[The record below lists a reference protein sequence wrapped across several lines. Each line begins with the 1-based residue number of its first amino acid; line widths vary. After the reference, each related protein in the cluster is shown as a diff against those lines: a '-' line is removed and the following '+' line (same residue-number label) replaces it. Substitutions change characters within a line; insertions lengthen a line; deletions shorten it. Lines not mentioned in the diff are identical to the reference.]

1 MVKLYHTIRR
11 FTPCPSH
18 WANAININFE
28 HLSRE
33 KARAKVAEIRVLLVT
48 HGFEVGKQVEDFVL
62 LQRIEQSRRH
72 E

>member
-33 KARAKVAEIRVLLVT
+33 KARAKVAEIRVLPLA
-48 HGFEVGKQVEDFVL
+48 HYENESAD
-62 LQRIEQSRRH
+62 RYSSRST
-72 E
+72 